1 MLTGNKTTF
10 KVRQMPPDIKER
22 MLSQSGAGARTRDL
36 LGLRCLPGECVLQR
50 VALVR
55 KKLASREGRG
65 WLSGTLF
72 CTPFRVAFTPQD
84 GPRADDNADPVL
96 LGDHDVALASIEKVV
111 VVGPSRTKLLTAS
124 SSLKFTPEE
133 LVLYCRDM
141 RVICFL
147 FDRLTPDA
155 QVIEMSFTIAKTYQP
170 PRPGAVLSFQNA
182 ALGSVE
188 MKQFL
193 SNRRRDDRM
202 NWFESAADWEQEVER
217 CGASTWRV
225 SSVNDRFEM
234 STSLSRFIVVPQKVF
249 DTELKKSFAHFHEGR
264 IPRWCWRHPGG
275 SDLLRMSSFQN
286 NIYHEKDDLRNLEL
300 VLFGC
305 QSAVCV
311 VVELGDE
318 LPSPAD
324 IQLAHSRLR
333 SLCLG
338 DISTSVS
345 VPDDK
350 WFSTLENT
358 RWLEYSRACLRK
370 AAEVAC
376 LLRGGHLTVALQ
388 EAEDRDLACV
398 VSSLVQVLCDPHSR
412 SQLGFQSLV
421 QKEWVTAGHRFHSR
435 GNYHRDNDKDEAPVF
450 LLFLDC
456 VWQLWSQFPSRFQL
470 TEDFLLALHD
480 SVQLPLF
487 STFLSNCQ
495 RERCRR
501 PQNSGQSYTPV
512 NGWRDVLVPDPSDP
526 SDPPLPPV
534 WDWSLQHSKDA
545 QDRFTQPVPP
555 SPPSPPPAEREP
567 EHQPGPPAAGLRPRF
582 RVPVLS
588 GDVLLPPRPAALAQR
603 RLQEEPPEGA
613 VLGERPGPG
622 AAAEDLDLRGDPGSG
637 RAPAA
642 PPAGALPGAVEG
654 LLPAGGAAGP
664 GLLAPRLLRPRPP
677 GGAPGPGGAAP
688 AGEAGP
694 GGPRPPRPPR
704 PPCRDRPDL
713 ERRLQP
719 EPELQQR
726 NLPVPS
732 SPAPPRLRPA
742 PPAPPGRNRHVQV
755 REPGP
760 RRRRQ
765 AHLPVQTRSA
775 LRPAGRR
782 RRSAQEQR
790 AVARL
795 LAPPL
800 APPHPASQPR
810 PRPRPRPDSQPQS
823 GLARLHQVEPEPSSP
838 VPEPD
843 QTTSCSVGDGRL
855 SGPDR
860 WTGPLDRTRELNR
873 GTRTGPLHQATGP
886 VQEPDQELQ
895 LFCLKD

>member
-545 QDRFTQPVPP
+545 QDRFTQPVP
-555 SPPSPPPAEREP
+555 
-567 EHQPGPPAAGLRPRF
+567 
-582 RVPVLS
+582 
-588 GDVLLPPRPAALAQR
+588 
-603 RLQEEPPEGA
+603 
-613 VLGERPGPG
+613 
-622 AAAEDLDLRGDPGSG
+622 
-637 RAPAA
+637 
-642 PPAGALPGAVEG
+642 
-654 LLPAGGAAGP
+654 
-664 GLLAPRLLRPRPP
+664 
-677 GGAPGPGGAAP
+677 
-688 AGEAGP
+688 
-694 GGPRPPRPPR
+694 RPPRPPPLLNGNLNTSLDPQR
-704 PPCRDRPDL
+704 LDSAPGSVFLFSRGTFSCPPGLPPWRSAVYRKSHRRAPSSESVPGL
-713 ERRLQP
+713 ERLLKTWTCGGTPDPGGPLLPLLLGPCLGLWRGCYLRGALQ
-719 EPELQQR
+719 
-726 NLPVPS
+726 
-732 SPAPPRLRPA
+732 A
-742 PPAPPGRNRHVQV
+742 
-755 REPGP
+755 
-760 RRRRQ
+760 Q
-765 AHLPVQTRSA
+765 AFS
-775 LRPAGRR
+775 
-782 RRSAQEQR
+782 
-790 AVARL
+790 
-795 LAPPL
+795 
-800 APPHPASQPR
+800 HPASSDHAHPVERLAREVQHLQEKLAQVDPGPPGPPGPPAGTARTWNADSNLNQNSNNGTFLFPAAPPPPASAQHRRPPR
-810 PRPRPRPDSQPQS
+810 AATATSRSGNRDPGAGAKHTFLFRPDPRSDPPAGAAAVPKS
-823 GLARLHQVEPEPSSP
+823 NGPSLAS
-838 VPEPD
+838 
-843 QTTSCSVGDGRL
+843 
-855 SGPDR
+855 
-860 WTGPLDRTRELNR
+860 
-873 GTRTGPLHQATGP
+873 
-886 VQEPDQELQ
+886 
-895 LFCLKD
+895 